1 MYQLSSSTSR
11 ENVYGNTVHIGRR
24 IDREMER
31 NDQSEKKEVLG
42 QAETSRQTAGGSRG
56 VNTRAE
62 TAARAKDTTLKQTS
76 STKLGGI
83 IFAGSRHYHSVTTG
97 YTAGFR

>member
-31 NDQSEKKEVLG
+31 NDQSEKVLG

-76 STKLGGI
+76 STKLLGGI

>member
-11 ENVYGNTVHIGRR
+11 ENVYGNTVRIGRR

-31 NDQSEKKEVLG
+31 NDQSEKVLG

-83 IFAGSRHYHSVTTG
+83 IFAGSRHCHSVTTG

>member
-31 NDQSEKKEVLG
+31 NDQSERRYWD
-42 QAETSRQTAGGSRG
+42 RQKPQDRQQVGAG
-56 VNTRAE
+56 E
-62 TAARAKDTTLKQTS
+62 
-76 STKLGGI
+76 
-83 IFAGSRHYHSVTTG
+83 
-97 YTAGFR
+97 

>member
-1 MYQLSSSTSR
+1 MINQR
-11 ENVYGNTVHIGRR
+11 
-24 IDREMER
+24 
-31 NDQSEKKEVLG
+31 KKEVLE
-42 QAETSRQTAGGSRG
+42 QAETSRQTAGGNRG

-83 IFAGSRHYHSVTTG
+83 IFAGSRQYHSVTTG
-97 YTAGFR
+97 YTAGQIPLVFRLCLPESKTINSTKPQFY